1 MIHSFSFS
9 NLGSFFNEAII
20 DFTWDKKDSIND
32 TIATNLSSWVN
43 VSKIMTIVGP
53 NASGKSNILRTL
65 SFLKFWIAD
74 AWMRLPPDLPV
85 THQGIQ
91 YRALPFLY
99 SFNKESKIECIFETK
114 NAQYK
119 IYLIIKWGFASEEVI
134 SIRTKTDKRTTWKVL
149 FNRDNLGS
157 NEIPLLRKNA
167 SIVFLKQ
174 ILNDTHGKDIVN
186 YWSSVFN
193 KVSSLSMLWE
203 QSFEM
208 NRWAALNVYH
218 KNKESRDFLNEL
230 LRKFDTWFSE
240 LDFKE
245 IENTDGTKWFEPVG
259 KIQRNGKNE
268 IMPFYSDG
276 TLKIIDYAY
285 LIHWALEKGWILI
298 FDEIDA
304 SFHPEIVDAI
314 LDLFLSKRYNKYNA
328 QIILTTH
335 NPRILKSLNR
345 YQIQLVEK
353 NKDGESETYR
363 LDEVQWVRVDEN
375 YYTRYMAWAYGARPN
390 ITL

>member
-1 MIHSFSFS
+1 MIHSFTFSNFGSFS
-9 NLGSFFNEAII
+9 NEATI
-20 DFTWDKKDSIND
+20 DFTWNKKDSVDD
-32 TIATNLSSWVN
+32 TVTTNLSSGIN

-65 SFLKFWIAD
+65 SFLKFWIVEAG
-74 AWMRLPPDLPV
+74 MRLPPDLPV

-91 YRALPFLY
+91 HRAIPFLY
-99 SFNKESKIECIFETK
+99 TPNKESIIECVFETK
-114 NAQYK
+114 KAQYK
-119 IYLIIKWGFASEEVI
+119 IYLAIKGGFASEEVI
-134 SIRTKTDKRTTWKVL
+134 SIRSKTDKRTTWKVL
-149 FNRDNLGS
+149 FNRDNLGL
-157 NEIPLLRKNA
+157 NELPLLRKNA
-167 SIVFLKQ
+167 SIIFLKQ
-174 ILNDTHGKDIVN
+174 ILNDAYGKDIVD

-193 KVSSLSMLWE
+193 KVSSLSMLGE

-208 NRWAALNVYH
+208 NRGPALNVYH
-218 KNKESRDFLNEL
+218 SNKESRDFLNEL
-230 LRKFDTWFSE
+230 LRKFDTGFSE

-245 IENTDGTKWFEPVG
+245 IENADGTKGFEPIG
-259 KIQRNGKNE
+259 KIQRNGKTE
-268 IMPFYSDG
+268 VMPFYSDG

-285 LIHWALEKGWILI
+285 LIYGALEKGGVLI

-314 LDLFLSKRYNKYNA
+314 LDLFLSKHHNKHNA

-363 LDEVQWVRVDEN
+363 LDDVEGVRVDEN
-375 YYTRYMAWAYGARPN
+375 YYTRYMAGAYGARPN